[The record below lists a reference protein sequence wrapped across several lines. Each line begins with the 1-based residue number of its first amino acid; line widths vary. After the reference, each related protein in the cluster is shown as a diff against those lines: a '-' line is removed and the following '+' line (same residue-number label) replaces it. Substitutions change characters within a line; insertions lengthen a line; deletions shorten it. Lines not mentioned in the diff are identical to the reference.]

1 MVIST
6 DSARA
11 LFKTI
16 IDCFEDAVFYLNRQA
31 LVEELNDAAQT
42 MFAIDRDLVVGHS
55 LSQILQ
61 TYGLLDIETDPS
73 SNWSRRFEKDGKIF
87 LANGRVL
94 DVDAGMTGSIV
105 IVHDISDSQKM
116 TEYIYKLKETNRELE
131 AVFRFSHDGLFV
143 CDGNGIGVKYN
154 ESYSRITGI
163 DGDEIMGLHM
173 NDLLQLGYIS
183 ESASLMVLQT
193 KKQATTMPRLKSG
206 KKALITANP
215 VFDANGNV
223 DKVISNVRDITELI
237 QLKSQLEE
245 VKELSERY
253 YSELLHLR
261 RQNVQVEGMI
271 AESPVM
277 KKMVATA
284 LKVAVTGATVL
295 ITGESGV
302 GKEVL
307 ARTIHNH
314 SESKAGPFVKV
325 NCGAI
330 PDTLLE
336 SELFGYEKG
345 AFTNASKTGKMGIF
359 EIAVRGTLFL
369 DEIGE
374 IPLALQAK
382 LLGVL
387 QDKKFTRVGGTKEI
401 KLSARIIA
409 ATNRDLAEMVTRG
422 EFRKDLFYR
431 LNVVGLKIPPLAERK
446 EDLFPMAHHFLRELN
461 ERYKFHNTI
470 SPRVINAFLNYDWP
484 GNVREMENLM
494 EQLVVLA
501 PNEQITVEMLPVAL
515 QDPMA
520 MVSREL
526 PQEKCLEDIL
536 ASVERRVFQSLLR
549 QGYSS
554 YKIAQEL
561 GINQSTAIRKIKKLG
576 LNT

>member
-193 KKQATTMPRLKSG
+193 KKQATTMPRLK
-206 KKALITANP
+206 
-215 VFDANGNV
+215 
-223 DKVISNVRDITELI
+223 
-237 QLKSQLEE
+237 
-245 VKELSERY
+245 
-253 YSELLHLR
+253 
-261 RQNVQVEGMI
+261 
-271 AESPVM
+271 
-277 KKMVATA
+277 
-284 LKVAVTGATVL
+284 
-295 ITGESGV
+295 
-302 GKEVL
+302 
-307 ARTIHNH
+307 
-314 SESKAGPFVKV
+314 
-325 NCGAI
+325 
-330 PDTLLE
+330 
-336 SELFGYEKG
+336 
-345 AFTNASKTGKMGIF
+345 AS
-359 EIAVRGTLFL
+359 
-369 DEIGE
+369 
-374 IPLALQAK
+374 
-382 LLGVL
+382 
-387 QDKKFTRVGGTKEI
+387 
-401 KLSARIIA
+401 S
-409 ATNRDLAEMVTRG
+409 
-422 EFRKDLFYR
+422 
-431 LNVVGLKIPPLAERK
+431 
-446 EDLFPMAHHFLRELN
+446 
-461 ERYKFHNTI
+461 
-470 SPRVINAFLNYDWP
+470 
-484 GNVREMENLM
+484 
-494 EQLVVLA
+494 
-501 PNEQITVEMLPVAL
+501 
-515 QDPMA
+515 
-520 MVSREL
+520 
-526 PQEKCLEDIL
+526 
-536 ASVERRVFQSLLR
+536 
-549 QGYSS
+549 
-554 YKIAQEL
+554 
-561 GINQSTAIRKIKKLG
+561 
-576 LNT
+576 